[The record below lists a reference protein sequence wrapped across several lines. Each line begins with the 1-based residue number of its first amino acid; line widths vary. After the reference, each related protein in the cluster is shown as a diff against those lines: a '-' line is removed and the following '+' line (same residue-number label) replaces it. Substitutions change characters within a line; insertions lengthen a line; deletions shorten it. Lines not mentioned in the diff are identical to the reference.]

1 MSSRQYV
8 LVFGKLPTLQIP
20 DQELQIGLTNI
31 EVIPSSVPENFPK
44 SLSSFEYVLQTAT
57 QKAMTV
63 YATEIDNT
71 TRGEPAMVLAAD
83 TVVVSNL
90 GQLLEKPHS
99 EAEHIAMLK
108 NLRNTGVHKVYTAVV
123 AMAPLQSA
131 RDPGYALES
140 TVEETTVRF
149 GKDISDEMIMAYVR
163 TREGADKA
171 GGYGIQG
178 IGAIL
183 VDRIDG
189 SFDNVV
195 GLPLRATLALIE
207 KVLNQD
213 DELEDEFAALENE

>member
-1 MSSRQYV
+1 MN
-8 LVFGKLPTLQIP
+8 
-20 DQELQIGLTNI
+20 NI
-31 EVIPSSVPENFPK
+31 DVIPSTVPEDLPK

-63 YATEIDNT
+63 YMAEIDNVKL
-71 TRGEPAMVLAAD
+71 GEPALVIAAD
-83 TVVVSNL
+83 TVVVSPL
-90 GQLLEKPHS
+90 GQVLEKPHS

-108 NLRNTGVHKVYTAVV
+108 GLRNTGVHKVYTAVV

-149 GKDISDEMIMAYVR
+149 GKDISDDTIVAYVR

-207 KVLNQD
+207 KVLDHN
-213 DELEDEFAALENE
+213 DEFENEFAEQGEEEEE